1 MKRKQVMAAA
11 LAVVMAAGSMLTGCG
26 SSKDSG
32 SAAQQSG
39 QEQAGASAQSD
50 RAYT

>member
-26 SSKDSG
+26 TTAWKVSPN
-32 SAAQQSG
+32 A
-39 QEQAGASAQSD
+39 
-50 RAYT
+50 